1 MMERDRVKKLI
12 AAYGADRARWPEAE
26 VARLGAL
33 APHDPELAAA
43 GRLDALLSRFEAPP
57 VAPDLVERIVART
70 AELPQQR
77 RGGFRWRRL
86 LPRLGGQRLTL
97 PGLPWPELAAMSA
110 ALVLG
115 FYVGASGF
123 GYGGPQL
130 SSDQLAASTFGD
142 AGLTLSTTSSP
153 ADLFQSGLFRSGLFQ

>member
-1 MMERDRVKKLI
+1 MKRDRIRKLI
-12 AAYGADRARWPEAE
+12 AAYGADRARWPAAEA
-26 VARLGAL
+26 ARLGTL
-33 APHDPELAAA
+33 APDDPELAAA
-43 GRLDALLSRFEAPP
+43 GRLDALLSRLEAPP

-86 LPRLGGQRLTL
+86 LPRFDGQRPTL
-97 PGLPWPELAAMSA
+97 PELPWPELAAMSA

-115 FYVGASGF
+115 FYVGASGI
-123 GYGGPQL
+123 GYGDQQL
-130 SSDQLAASTFGD
+130 LADQLAASTFGD

-153 ADLFQSGLFRSGLFQ
+153 ADLFHSGLFRSGLFQ